1 MDAEGGGADGA
12 DTDDEVVAW
21 MNEGLG
27 GGVAVVDPDDPYG
40 EARAEA
46 TGVLGAPSGTAAD
59 VRELPVAPAPDPEAL
74 YGAARDK
81 LLDGDFGGAQVEFET
96 FVNEYPD
103 HPRTGEAWYWL
114 GETFFVR
121 SDFTSAAEAYIS
133 SLRSQPDGGK
143 APDALVR
150 LAASLNGMGRQS
162 EACSTLERFD
172 SQFPDA
178 PAASRARA
186 AREAVR
192 ANCR

>member
-1 MDAEGGGADGA
+1 MCA
-12 DTDDEVVAW
+12 
-21 MNEGLG
+21 NC
-27 GGVAVVDPDDPYG
+27 
-40 EARAEA
+40 R
-46 TGVLGAPSGTAAD
+46 SH
-59 VRELPVAPAPDPEAL
+59 RHPDPEAL

-178 PAASRARA
+178 PAASRARGC
-186 AREAVR
+186 ARGR
-192 ANCR
+192 ARQLPLGRGAGSRRTRIAPA